1 MNDSPPADPG
11 DAAWWRQAY
20 CLAGND
26 EVDELHRR
34 FGRGDDHGRRE
45 LACWLTERGL
55 ASGLTTGLLRLFR
68 LLRIMRLGG
77 GGEMPGRTAGAIR
90 PGDADAE
97 IALRAARRIGDY
109 LTAHPGAD
117 PVRIQGELAGD
128 DVLVVPRQA
137 AVMLAQILG
146 FLANGRGVT
155 VTPSNAML
163 TTQQA
168 ADFLNVS
175 RPYLIKLLEAG
186 EIPFEMVG
194 THRRVAFAALME
206 YKRRDD
212 QERRRAADELTELGQ
227 ELGEL

>member
-1 MNDSPPADPG
+1 
-11 DAAWWRQAY
+11 
-20 CLAGND
+20 
-26 EVDELHRR
+26 
-34 FGRGDDHGRRE
+34 
-45 LACWLTERGL
+45 
-55 ASGLTTGLLRLFR
+55 
-68 LLRIMRLGG
+68 
-77 GGEMPGRTAGAIR
+77 MPSKAAGAVR

-128 DVLVVPRQA
+128 GALVVPRQA

-146 FLANGRGVT
+146 FLANGQGVT

-175 RPYLIKLLEAG
+175 RQYLIKLLEAG
-186 EIPFEMVG
+186 EIPFEKVG
-194 THRRVAFAALME
+194 THRRVAFGELME

>member
-1 MNDSPPADPG
+1 MP
-11 DAAWWRQAY
+11 
-20 CLAGND
+20 
-26 EVDELHRR
+26 
-34 FGRGDDHGRRE
+34 
-45 LACWLTERGL
+45 
-55 ASGLTTGLLRLFR
+55 SGA
-68 LLRIMRLGG
+68 
-77 GGEMPGRTAGAIR
+77 AGAVR

-109 LTAHPGAD
+109 LTAHPGAG

-128 DVLVVPRQA
+128 DALVVPRQA

-146 FLANGRGVT
+146 FLANGQGVT

-175 RPYLIKLLEAG
+175 RPFLIRLLEAG
-186 EIPFEMVG
+186 EIPFERVG
-194 THRRVAFAALME
+194 THRRVAFGELIQ
-206 YKRRDD
+206 YKGRDD
-212 QERRRAADELTELGQ
+212 QERRRAADELTEFGQ

>member
-1 MNDSPPADPG
+1 MP
-11 DAAWWRQAY
+11 
-20 CLAGND
+20 
-26 EVDELHRR
+26 
-34 FGRGDDHGRRE
+34 
-45 LACWLTERGL
+45 
-55 ASGLTTGLLRLFR
+55 SGA
-68 LLRIMRLGG
+68 
-77 GGEMPGRTAGAIR
+77 AGAVR

-109 LTAHPGAD
+109 LTAHPGAG

-128 DVLVVPRQA
+128 DALVVPRQA

-146 FLANGRGVT
+146 FLANGQGVT

-175 RPYLIKLLEAG
+175 RPFLIRLLEAG
-186 EIPFEMVG
+186 EIPFERVG
-194 THRRVAFAALME
+194 THRRVAFGELIQ
-206 YKRRDD
+206 YKGRDD

>member
-1 MNDSPPADPG
+1 MPSK
-11 DAAWWRQAY
+11 AA
-20 CLAGND
+20 
-26 EVDELHRR
+26 
-34 FGRGDDHGRRE
+34 
-45 LACWLTERGL
+45 
-55 ASGLTTGLLRLFR
+55 
-68 LLRIMRLGG
+68 GG
-77 GGEMPGRTAGAIR
+77 VR

-109 LTAHPGAD
+109 LTAHPGAG

-128 DVLVVPRQA
+128 DALVVPRQA

-146 FLANGRGVT
+146 FLANGQGVT
-155 VTPSNAML
+155 ITPSNAML

-186 EIPFEMVG
+186 HIQFGKVG
-194 THRRVAFAALME
+194 THRRVAFGELVE
-206 YKRRDD
+206 YKGRDD
-212 QERRRAADELTELGQ
+212 QQRRRAADELTELGQ

>member
-1 MNDSPPADPG
+1 
-11 DAAWWRQAY
+11 
-20 CLAGND
+20 
-26 EVDELHRR
+26 
-34 FGRGDDHGRRE
+34 
-45 LACWLTERGL
+45 
-55 ASGLTTGLLRLFR
+55 
-68 LLRIMRLGG
+68 
-77 GGEMPGRTAGAIR
+77 MPGRAAAAVR

-109 LTAHPGAD
+109 LTTHPGAD

-128 DVLVVPRQA
+128 DALVVPRQA

-146 FLANGRGVT
+146 FLANGQGVT

-175 RPYLIKLLEAG
+175 RPYLIKLLESG
-186 EIPFEMVG
+186 EIPFEKVG
-194 THRRVAFAALME
+194 THRRVAFGELTE

>member
-1 MNDSPPADPG
+1 
-11 DAAWWRQAY
+11 
-20 CLAGND
+20 
-26 EVDELHRR
+26 
-34 FGRGDDHGRRE
+34 
-45 LACWLTERGL
+45 
-55 ASGLTTGLLRLFR
+55 
-68 LLRIMRLGG
+68 
-77 GGEMPGRTAGAIR
+77 MPGRAAGAIR

-128 DVLVVPRQA
+128 DALVVPREA

-146 FLANGRGVT
+146 FLANGQGVT
-155 VTPSNAML
+155 ITPSNAML

-186 EIPFEMVG
+186 EIPFEKVG
-194 THRRVAFAALME
+194 THRRVAFGELME

>member
-1 MNDSPPADPG
+1 
-11 DAAWWRQAY
+11 
-20 CLAGND
+20 
-26 EVDELHRR
+26 
-34 FGRGDDHGRRE
+34 
-45 LACWLTERGL
+45 
-55 ASGLTTGLLRLFR
+55 
-68 LLRIMRLGG
+68 
-77 GGEMPGRTAGAIR
+77 MPGRAAGAVR

-128 DVLVVPRQA
+128 DALVVPREA

-146 FLANGRGVT
+146 FLANGQGVT
-155 VTPSNAML
+155 ITPSNAML

-175 RPYLIKLLEAG
+175 RPYLIKLLESG
-186 EIPFEMVG
+186 EIPFEKVG
-194 THRRVAFAALME
+194 THRRVAFGELME

-227 ELGEL
+227 ELGKL

>member
-1 MNDSPPADPG
+1 
-11 DAAWWRQAY
+11 
-20 CLAGND
+20 
-26 EVDELHRR
+26 
-34 FGRGDDHGRRE
+34 
-45 LACWLTERGL
+45 
-55 ASGLTTGLLRLFR
+55 
-68 LLRIMRLGG
+68 
-77 GGEMPGRTAGAIR
+77 MPGKAAGAAR

-97 IALRAARRIGDY
+97 LALRAARRIGDY

-128 DVLVVPRQA
+128 DALVVPRQA

-146 FLANGRGVT
+146 FLANGQGVT

-175 RPYLIKLLEAG
+175 RPFLIKLLEAG

-194 THRRVAFAALME
+194 THRRVAFGELME

-227 ELGEL
+227 ELGEF

>member
-1 MNDSPPADPG
+1 M
-11 DAAWWRQAY
+11 
-20 CLAGND
+20 AGK
-26 EVDELHRR
+26 
-34 FGRGDDHGRRE
+34 
-45 LACWLTERGL
+45 A
-55 ASGLTTGLLRLFR
+55 
-68 LLRIMRLGG
+68 
-77 GGEMPGRTAGAIR
+77 AGAVR

-117 PVRIQGELAGD
+117 PVRILGELAGD
-128 DVLVVPRQA
+128 DTLVVPRQA
-137 AVMLAQILG
+137 TVMLAQILG
-146 FLANGRGVT
+146 FLANGQGVT

-194 THRRVAFAALME
+194 THRRVAFGELME

-212 QERRRAADELTELGQ
+212 QERRREADELTELGQ